1 MLKMWMEWLF
11 SILTRMR
18 CYNVLSSNFG
28 SVEPIVVPLVKVV
41 AKRPMVWKLW
51 LLLFMFDVLGWHI
64 MHCAHCNNFSLFQTI
79 LAFIKWK
86 KNWSIFYFV
95 SQKVWVAN
103 SLILNSTILESQV
116 HENFKIWCHFFC
128 SIYFHFDLFW
138 YQCVSLWQKA
148 ATFLLIDRKDSDHVE
163 AKGCWRCTCQKL
175 LMPLTLNFSSTSF
188 LPTFFR
194 GQDCSIQF
202 VMASFFLIY
211 LPYSI

>member
-1 MLKMWMEWLF
+1 
-11 SILTRMR
+11 
-18 CYNVLSSNFG
+18 
-28 SVEPIVVPLVKVV
+28 
-41 AKRPMVWKLW
+41 MVWKLW

-116 HENFKIWCHFFC
+116 HENFKILCHFFC

-148 ATFLLIDRKDSDHVE
+148 ATFLLIDRKKFWPRGSERLLKMYLSKASDAPHP
-163 AKGCWRCTCQKL
+163 KL
-175 LMPLTLNFSSTSF
+175 FLNLLSSN
-188 LPTFFR
+188 FF
-194 GQDCSIQF
+194 
-202 VMASFFLIY
+202 
-211 LPYSI
+211 